1 MHKIYFGGNIVQQN
15 TESTLDTSNKINF
28 LLQKVKSEIEI
39 YRTAFNNIENIQVKI
54 IQVLPESIRN
64 SVISIN
70 DFKAQDNQITL
81 KINNIS
87 NITHSINNQLEANVL
102 RYVSEKFIEE
112 FYINLKS
119 VSSIF
124 DDNKKYLVEV
134 SQLTEDHYKRNND
147 SNFILT
153 EMLELGENTVIKN
166 INQYLVT
173 MLESR
178 KNIYQDLLLIENAF
192 KDLSND
198 FNQLVRIN
206 NEVKLREDLINE
218 NLVEKLE
225 TEKEK
230 LFKLFN
236 HEVTRLFNSAKT
248 SLNNFELDLKSAN
261 DSVKNLKDSVDSG
274 IRDLSN
280 LNDRAEKIDLE
291 LSKRISEKML
301 TVNEVLGKNSEEIS
315 QNLKQKS
322 HDIDEQYNALRNRVF
337 AKSTRIRNAHND
349 FIRLVERAGI
359 YELTQNY
366 KEKAVEE
373 KKDYNFFSW
382 ATIIA
387 ISLAIITTIVI
398 IAIPIVEHWK
408 ANPPIETNYY
418 TILARLS
425 ISLMFFVLAVYTSK
439 QSAKHYECY
448 QENHRTFLQLAA
460 LEPFMARM
468 SEEEQK
474 TIRKGLIPI
483 YFNQNAE
490 GKFATKGEELGM
502 QFNMQAFVEKFF
514 EVGKNITDKNN
525 TDQSKPNG

>member
-1 MHKIYFGGNIVQQN
+1 MEKN
-15 TESTLDTSNKINF
+15 TQSTLDTSNKIKF
-28 LLQKVKSEIEI
+28 ILQKINSEIEN
-39 YRTAFNNIENIQVKI
+39 YRTAFNNIENIQLNI

-70 DFKAQDNQITL
+70 DFKAHDNQITL

-87 NITHSINNQLEANVL
+87 NIGYSIKNQLETNAL
-102 RYVSEKFIEE
+102 RHVSEKFIEE
-112 FYINLKS
+112 FYIKLKS
-119 VSSIF
+119 VSSILE
-124 DDNKKYLVEV
+124 DNKKYLLEV
-134 SQLTEDHYKRNND
+134 NHLIEDHYKRNND
-147 SNFILT
+147 SNFIHA
-153 EMLELGENTVIKN
+153 EMLELGENTVIKSTN
-166 INQYLVT
+166 KSLVT

-178 KNIYQDLLLIENAF
+178 KNLYQDLVLIENEF
-192 KDLSND
+192 KVLSND
-198 FNQLVRIN
+198 FNQLIRIN
-206 NEVKLREDLINE
+206 NEIKLREDLINE
-218 NLVEKLE
+218 NLVEKIE
-225 TEKEK
+225 AEKEK
-230 LFKLFN
+230 LIKLFN
-236 HEVTRLFNSAKT
+236 HETSRLFDAAKT
-248 SLNNFELDLKSAN
+248 SLTNFNLDLKTAN

-274 IRDLSN
+274 IKDLSN

-315 QNLKQKS
+315 QNLKQKL

-382 ATIIA
+382 ATIVA

-514 EVGKNITDKNN
+514 EVGKNMTDKNN
-525 TDQSKPNG
+525 TDQPKPNG

>member
-1 MHKIYFGGNIVQQN
+1 MGNNV
-15 TESTLDTSNKINF
+15 ESTLDTSNKINF
-28 LLQKVKSEIEI
+28 LLQKINSEVEI
-39 YRTAFNNIENIQVKI
+39 YRTAFSSVETTQVKI
-54 IQVLPESIRN
+54 IQVIPENIRN
-64 SVISIN
+64 KVISIN
-70 DFKAQDNQITL
+70 NFSAQDNKINL
-81 KINNIS
+81 KINNIA
-87 NITHSINNQLEANVL
+87 NIVQEIKSKLNLKEM
-102 RYVSEKFIEE
+102 RYISEKLLDDL
-112 FYINLKS
+112 YTNLQS
-119 VSSIF
+119 VFKIF
-124 DDNKKYLVEV
+124 EKNKKYLQEV
-134 SQLTEDHYKRNND
+134 ISLSEDYYKRNDTFN
-147 SNFILT
+147 SIHKQIL
-153 EMLELGENTVIKN
+153 EHGENTVANN
-166 INQYLVT
+166 IDQTLLT
-173 MLESR
+173 MLDSR
-178 KNIYQDLLLIENAF
+178 KNIYNELDLIEKAF
-192 KDLSND
+192 KDLNND
-198 FNQLVRIN
+198 SKQLIAIN
-206 NEVKLREDLINE
+206 NEVKLREDLINN
-218 NLVEKLE
+218 NLVEKIE
-225 TEKEK
+225 AEKEK
-230 LFKLFN
+230 LIKLFN
-236 HEVTRLFNSAKT
+236 HEASRLFNTVKT
-248 SLNNFELDLKSAN
+248 NLSNFELDLKSAN

-274 IRDLSN
+274 IKDLSN

-315 QNLKQKS
+315 QNLEQKL

-382 ATIIA
+382 ATIVA

-398 IAIPIVEHWK
+398 IAIPIVEHWG
-408 ANPPIETNYY
+408 ANPPVETNYF

-439 QSAKHYECY
+439 QSSKHYECY

-474 TIRKGLIPI
+474 VIRKGLIPI
-483 YFNQNAE
+483 YFNQNAD
-490 GKFATKGEELGM
+490 GKFASKGEELGM

-514 EVGKNITDKNN
+514 EVGKNMTDKNN

>member
-1 MHKIYFGGNIVQQN
+1 MHKIYFGGNIVEQN
-15 TESTLDTSNKINF
+15 TESNLDTSNKINF
-28 LLQKVKSEIEI
+28 LLQKINSEIES
-39 YRTAFNNIENIQVKI
+39 YRTAFSNIENLQTII
-54 IQVLPESIRN
+54 IQVLPENIRN
-64 SVISIN
+64 KVISIN

-87 NITHSINNQLEANVL
+87 NLAHIIKNQFEVNVFK
-102 RYVSEKFIEE
+102 YVSEKFIEE
-112 FYINLKS
+112 FHINLKS
-119 VSSIF
+119 LVSIF
-124 DDNKKYLVEV
+124 EDNKKYLLEV
-134 SQLTEDHYKRNND
+134 SQLIDSYYRRNESYNIIHKE
-147 SNFILT
+147 IL
-153 EMLELGENTVIKN
+153 EHGENTAIQN
-166 INQYLVT
+166 INQSLVT

-178 KNIYQDLLLIENAF
+178 KTIYQDLVLIENAF
-192 KDLSND
+192 KNLNSD
-198 FNQLVRIN
+198 FNQLITIN
-206 NEVKLREDLINE
+206 DEVKLRENLINE
-218 NLVEKLE
+218 NLVEKIE
-225 TEKEK
+225 AEKERLTK
-230 LFKLFN
+230 VFN
-236 HEVTRLFNSAKT
+236 HETSRLFNSAKT
-248 SLNNFELDLKSAN
+248 SLSNFDLDLKTAK

-274 IRDLSN
+274 IKDLSI

-301 TVNEVLGKNSEEIS
+301 TVNEVLEKNSKEIT
-315 QNLKQKS
+315 QNLEQKLR
-322 HDIDEQYNALRNRVF
+322 DIDEQYNALRNKVF

>member
-1 MHKIYFGGNIVQQN
+1 MEQSTELNIN
-15 TESTLDTSNKINF
+15 TSNKINF
-28 LLQKVKSEIEI
+28 LLQKINNEIEL
-39 YRTAFNNIENIQVKI
+39 YKTAFSNIENLQVKI
-54 IQVLPESIRN
+54 LQIFPEYIRT

-70 DFKAQDNQITL
+70 EFTTQDNLINIS
-81 KINNIS
+81 INNIS
-87 NITHSINNQLEANVL
+87 NIVNAIKNQLEVNVL
-102 RYVSEKFIEE
+102 MYISESFIEKF
-112 FYINLKS
+112 YIRLKS
-119 VSSIF
+119 IF
-124 DDNKKYLVEV
+124 SVFEDNKKRLLEA
-134 SQLTEDHYKRNND
+134 SQLSEDYYKKNE
-147 SNFILT
+147 NFNIIHKDIL
-153 EMLELGENTVIKN
+153 ENGENTVKKS
-166 INQYLVT
+166 INQTLTT

-178 KNIYQDLLLIENAF
+178 KSLYHDLVAIENVV
-192 KDLSND
+192 KSLSND
-198 FNQLVRIN
+198 SNQLITIN
-206 NEVKLREDLINE
+206 DEIKLRVDLINN
-218 NLVEKLE
+218 NLVEKIE
-225 TEKEK
+225 VEKEK
-230 LFKLFN
+230 LIKLFN
-236 HEVTRLFNSAKT
+236 HETSRLFNTVKNNFT
-248 SLNNFELDLKSAN
+248 NFELDLKSAN
-261 DSVKNLKDSVDSG
+261 ESVKNLKDSVDSG
-274 IRDLSN
+274 NKDLSN

-301 TVNEVLGKNSEEIS
+301 LVNDVLDKNSKEIS
-315 QNLKQKS
+315 KNLEQKL

-468 SEEEQK
+468 SDEEQK